1 MQLVYNQTI
10 AEFIVVGGVAI
21 TLLGLYWRTIVI
33 GCLMLFCFVVMANSD
48 NLLPTI
54 KTPPQQV
61 SVVQTEPVKPTNKA
75 HIEQGPVTIDPR
87 RAEYIYECQRYGFKK
102 IDCENIWDGKDER

>member
-10 AEFIVVGGVAI
+10 AEFIVVGGVAV

-54 KTPPQQV
+54 KTPTPQQV
-61 SVVQTEPVKPTNKA
+61 SVVQPQTVKPNTA
-75 HIEQGPVTIDPR
+75 HIEHGPVTLDPR

-102 IDCENIWDGKDER
+102 NDCENIWDGKDER